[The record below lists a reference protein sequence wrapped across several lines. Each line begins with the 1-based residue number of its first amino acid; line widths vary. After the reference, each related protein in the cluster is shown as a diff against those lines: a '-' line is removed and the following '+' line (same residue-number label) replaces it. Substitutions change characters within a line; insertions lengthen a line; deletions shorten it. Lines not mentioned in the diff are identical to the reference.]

1 MEPIVE
7 KTLLYDFYGE
17 LLTEQQKRV
26 YESFVLEDMTE
37 SEIAMEQG
45 ISRQGVYDMLKRCNR
60 KLQEYED
67 KLQLV
72 KKFVKTRERVAAISR
87 CARAVLE
94 QEENSRHAASMEEIE
109 RISNEILE
117 DF

>member
-1 MEPIVE
+1 METILE

-26 YESFVLEDMTE
+26 YESFVLEDMSE
-37 SEIAMEQG
+37 SEIAREQG
-45 ISRQGVYDMLKRCNR
+45 ISRQGVHDMMKRCNK
-60 KLQEYED
+60 KLEEYEK

-72 KKFVKTRERVAAISR
+72 AKFMKTKERVAKINQ
-87 CARAVLE
+87 CAKDILE
-94 QEENSRHAASMEEIE
+94 QNQGSQLASSIE
-109 RISNEILE
+109 MIESISNEILE

>member
-1 MEPIVE
+1 METILE

-26 YESFVLEDMTE
+26 YEAFVLEDMSE
-37 SEIAMEQG
+37 SEIAREQG
-45 ISRQGVYDMLKRCNR
+45 ISRQGVHDMMKRCNK
-60 KLQEYED
+60 KLEEYEN

-72 KKFVKTRERVAAISR
+72 AKFVKTKERVAKINQYAKEI
-87 CARAVLE
+87 LE
-94 QEENSRHAASMEEIE
+94 QDQSIQLAGSIE
-109 RISNEILE
+109 KIESISNEILE